1 MSITSDIRSYADTAL
16 EQGKQVIDQA
26 QTQLTDVTEQ
36 ANGIVSKLTD
46 TALDLNRTA
55 IDNVS
60 ELRNKATAV
69 FGDLLE
75 QAEKSFDLE
84 AIRSAVEPYLVQAKS
99 YSQSITDLAND
110 FYASVRNDKRV
121 AKLVDTAGSVSGVVV
136 VTVQQ
141 NVVKPV
147 VSLTKRSSQ
156 PTVAQ
161 RSATKRTAPKP
172 AAARPTTTRPAAKKA
187 PAAPRTRKVTT
198 TPATAKATAR
208 KSPAKKASS

>member
-84 AIRSAVEPYLVQAKS
+84 AIRSAVEPYLAQAKS

-110 FYASVRNDKRV
+110 FYASVRNDKRL

-161 RSATKRTAPKP
+161 RSATKRAAPKP
-172 AAARPTTTRPAAKKA
+172 ATKSAATRPAAKKA

-198 TPATAKATAR
+198 TPATAR